1 MSHEPY
7 ETQAAAYTLGAL
19 DGPEL
24 VEFETHLAGRCATCE
39 AILRE
44 GGEALVGLARA
55 EQRHLPPA
63 AVKDALLG
71 RVAADAR
78 RPAPVRAA
86 PVRRAPMWV
95 RWGLATAAAMIVGGF
110 FTGMYVAARYEARL
124 GQMAR
129 EMSATRQRLEAE
141 QAGLRER
148 VTAYQS
154 VVQLLRDP
162 ATQVVALRGAGPAA
176 KASGRLVWHE
186 QAGGQLFVS
195 DLPPAPE
202 GKAYELWTI
211 TGGRPSPAGV
221 FQVDASGQGLHR
233 VPPTRGAVDVFAVTL
248 EPAAGV
254 PAPTGPIVLASAK

>member
-19 DGPEL
+19 DGAEL
-24 VEFETHLAGRCATCE
+24 AEFEAHLAGRCATCE

-44 GGEALVGLARA
+44 GGEALAGLART
-55 EQRHLPPA
+55 ELRHVPPA
-63 AVKDALLG
+63 AVKEALLR

-78 RPAPVRAA
+78 RPAPA
-86 PVRRAPMWV
+86 RRAPAWV
-95 RWGLATAAAMIVGGF
+95 RWALTVAAAMVVGGF

-148 VTAYQS
+148 VTAYQT
-154 VVQLLRDP
+154 VVLLLRDP
-162 ATQVVALRGAGPAA
+162 ATQVVTLRGAGPAA

-186 QAGGQLFVS
+186 QQGGQLFVN

-211 TGGRPSPAGV
+211 TGGRPTPAGV
-221 FQVDASGQGLHR
+221 FQVDASGQGIHK
-233 VPPTRGAVDVFAVTL
+233 VAPTRGTVDVFAVTL

>member
-1 MSHEPY
+1 MNHEPY

-24 VEFETHLAGRCATCE
+24 AEFEAHLAGRCATCE
-39 AILRE
+39 ALLRE

-55 EQRHLPPA
+55 ELAQVPPA
-63 AVKDALLG
+63 AVKDALLR
-71 RVAADAR
+71 RVAVETR
-78 RPAPVRAA
+78 RPAPVR
-86 PVRRAPMWV
+86 RAPIWL
-95 RWGLATAAAMIVGGF
+95 RWGLTAAAAMVVGGF
-110 FTGMYVAARYEARL
+110 FTGMYVASRYEARL

-129 EMSATRQRLEAE
+129 EMSATRKRLEAE

-221 FQVDASGQGLHR
+221 FQVDASGQGIHR